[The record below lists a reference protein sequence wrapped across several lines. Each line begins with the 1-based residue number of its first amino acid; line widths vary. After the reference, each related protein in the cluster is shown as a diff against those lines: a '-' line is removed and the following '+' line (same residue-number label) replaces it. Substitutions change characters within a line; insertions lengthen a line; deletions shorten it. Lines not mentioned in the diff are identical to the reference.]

1 MYTINPKDPIIA
13 IASAPGT
20 GAIAV
25 IRISGTGCIGI
36 VSPLFKSLKKK
47 SLSLSDVKSHSL
59 HFGVI
64 EDEGRILDEVLVS
77 VFKGPHS
84 YTGDD
89 TIEISCH
96 GSAFIQ
102 QQILST
108 FLKKGVRL
116 AQAGE
121 FTLRAFLN
129 GKMDLS
135 QAEAVADLIAADSS
149 FSHQLALQQMRGG
162 FAGEIKLLREE
173 LIHFASLLELELDFA
188 EEDVEFASRKDLGNT
203 VQKLLKKI

>member
-89 TIEISCH
+89 KSKFPAMVRH
-96 GSAFIQ
+96 LFNSRF
-102 QQILST
+102 
-108 FLKKGVRL
+108 FLHFSKKEYAWPKPENSL
-116 AQAGE
+116 CA
-121 FTLRAFLN
+121 
-129 GKMDLS
+129 
-135 QAEAVADLIAADSS
+135 
-149 FSHQLALQQMRGG
+149 
-162 FAGEIKLLREE
+162 
-173 LIHFASLLELELDFA
+173 HF
-188 EEDVEFASRKDLGNT
+188 
-203 VQKLLKKI
+203 